1 MLTQEEVRQVA
12 RLARLELT
20 PEEEQLFT
28 GQIATIVTYMG
39 KLQELS
45 TGDVFPTSHV
55 LPLQNVF
62 PREYHLAFGG
72 DVLLRNW
79 RCLLIHLIA
88 EIAEDGKCYRQHG
101 HQQIPKFFVLSHG
114 LLPNMDLH
122 SYIMNV
128 KNCII

>member
-12 RLARLELT
+12 RLARLGLT

-62 PREYHLAFGG
+62 REDLVQTSLTQEAALANAPDREGPFFKVPP
-72 DVLLRNW
+72 VL
-79 RCLLIHLIA
+79 
-88 EIAEDGKCYRQHG
+88 ED
-101 HQQIPKFFVLSHG
+101 PA
-114 LLPNMDLH
+114 
-122 SYIMNV
+122 
-128 KNCII
+128 